1 MPIVQINMLKGRT
14 SEQKRALVK
23 RVTEVLGETIDAP
36 AHKVRIILNDME
48 HDMYAI
54 GGELHSDAEKK

>member
-1 MPIVQINMLKGRT
+1 MPIVQVNMLKGRT
-14 SEQKRALVK
+14 LDQKRALVK
-23 RVTEVLGETIDAP
+23 RITEVLGETIDAP

-54 GGELHSDAEKK
+54 AGELHSDADKN

>member
-14 SEQKRALVK
+14 LEQKRALVK
-23 RVTEVLGETIDAP
+23 KVTEALGETIDAP

-48 HDMYAI
+48 HDMYSV
-54 GGELHSDAEKK
+54 GGKLVADEDNT

>member
-14 SEQKRALVK
+14 LDQKHALVK
-23 RVTEVLGETIDAP
+23 RITEVLGETIDAP

-54 GGELHSDAEKK
+54 AGKLHADADNS

>member
-14 SEQKRALVK
+14 IEQKRALVK
-23 RVTEVLGETIDAP
+23 KVTEALGETIDAP

-54 GGELHSDAEKK
+54 AGQLHCDADNT

>member
-14 SEQKRALVK
+14 LDQKRALVK
-23 RVTEVLGETIDAP
+23 KVTEALGETIGAP
-36 AHKVRIILNDME
+36 PHKVRIILNDME

-54 GGELHSDAEKK
+54 AGVLHADEDNS

>member
-14 SEQKRALVK
+14 LEQKRELVK
-23 RVTEVLGETIDAP
+23 KVTAVLGETIGTP
-36 AHKVRIILNDME
+36 PHKVRIILNDME

-54 GGELHSDAEKK
+54 AGQLHVDADNT

>member
-14 SEQKRALVK
+14 IEQKRALVK
-23 RVTEVLGETIDAP
+23 KVTEALGETIDAP
-36 AHKVRIILNDME
+36 PHKIRIILNDME

-54 GGELHSDAEKK
+54 AGQLHCDADNT

>member
-1 MPIVQINMLKGRT
+1 MPIVQVNMLKGRT
-14 SEQKRALVK
+14 LDQKRALVK
-23 RVTEVLGETIDAP
+23 RITEVLGETIDAP

-54 GGELHSDAEKK
+54 GGELHADAEKK

>member
-14 SEQKRALVK
+14 VDQKRALVK
-23 RVTEVLGETIDAP
+23 KVTEALGETIGAP
-36 AHKVRIILNDME
+36 PHKVRIILNDME

-54 GGELHSDAEKK
+54 SGQLHIDGDNT